1 MVGSARTT
9 RLGWWWVHWAE
20 RDERNAR
27 ACHSQHGQRGRHSRL
42 RPAHHR
48 HRENRSEPVKSGD
61 GWSWNWWREG
71 LVNPFDCE
79 IVMIGGL
86 WLPAVAGIE
95 RTPVYVGDY
104 ERAVSGVLRT
114 AHVGKAMEWRV
125 LLQGVAGEDVEALEE
140 VLRSPVPVGCNIMG
154 TEVIAS
160 VTELSSAHN
169 PKRHGPDADW
179 GRMNYEI
186 LVREVVVEQ
195 IMPGF
200 TYEYQA
206 FFDTGS
212 FVWDWDAAGQPD
224 EIDVILVAGGGGGG
238 MGTPWEGT
246 PLGAPNP
253 AFDGGGGGGAGGVAI
268 LSGVP
273 VSGNVSGSVGA
284 GGAGS
289 TNGQDTVFGAHT
301 AIGGG
306 AGGDMNAAG
315 AAGGSGGGAG
325 AGNHAGGAGESGQG
339 HRGGNGNAWLT
350 SSIVGRS
357 AAAGGG
363 ATQAGPD
370 RTGNG
375 GGSRSGGLGLDLL
388 SVGWNYRLVPGV
400 PRYVAGGGGAANYY
414 LTPGAGGIGG
424 GGHGGAMGHLP
435 TPGGENTGGGGGGGR
450 VAYYPYGGTPPP
462 NNPGAAGGS
471 GLVRVRWLVSS

>member
-27 ACHSQHGQRGRHSRL
+27 ARHSQHGQRGGHSRL

-61 GWSWNWWREG
+61 GWSWNWWGEG
-71 LVNPFDCE
+71 LMNHFDCE
-79 IVMIGGL
+79 FVMIGGL

-95 RTPVYVGDY
+95 RTPVYIGDY

-125 LLQGVAGEDVEALEE
+125 LLQGVDSEHVEALEE

-206 FFDTGS
+206 FTDTGA
-212 FVWDWDAAGQPD
+212 FTWDWDAAGQPD
-224 EIDVILVAGGGGGG
+224 EVDVLLVAGGGGGG
-238 MGTPWEGT
+238 GNG
-246 PLGAPNP
+246 GSA
-253 AFDGGGGGGAGGVAI
+253 AFGYGGGGAGGVRVI
-268 LSGVP
+268 TDFP

-284 GGAGS
+284 GGAAGS
-289 TNGQDTVFGAHT
+289 NGSNSVFGGQSAT
-301 AIGGG
+301 GGG
-306 AGGDMNAAG
+306 AGANSANGS
-315 AAGGSGGGAG
+315 AGGSGGGA
-325 AGNHAGGAGESGQG
+325 
-339 HRGGNGNAWLT
+339 R
-350 SSIVGRS
+350 
-357 AAAGGG
+357 
-363 ATQAGPD
+363 
-370 RTGNG
+370 
-375 GGSRSGGLGLDLL
+375 
-388 SVGWNYRLVPGV
+388 
-400 PRYVAGGGGAANYY
+400 
-414 LTPGAGGIGG
+414 
-424 GGHGGAMGHLP
+424 
-435 TPGGENTGGGGGGGR
+435 
-450 VAYYPYGGTPPP
+450 
-462 NNPGAAGGS
+462 
-471 GLVRVRWLVSS
+471 